1 MKKLKIVYL
10 QVDHIPSSAN
20 GFVLL
25 FFFTEFEGKIFWGS
39 DNNQIDHVAIEE
51 WLAAKEILELKEPI
65 IIDEDEILQ
74 ISSNEWIYALE
85 PMTEKSRY
93 IGLLKEL
100 VK

>member
-10 QVDHIPSSAN
+10 QVDHIPAN
-20 GFVLL
+20 GFTLL

-39 DNNQIDHVAIEE
+39 DNNQIDQEAIEE
-51 WLAAKEILELKEPI
+51 WLMARKILELKEPI

-74 ISSNEWIYALE
+74 ISSDERIYALE
-85 PMTEKSRY
+85 PMIETPRY